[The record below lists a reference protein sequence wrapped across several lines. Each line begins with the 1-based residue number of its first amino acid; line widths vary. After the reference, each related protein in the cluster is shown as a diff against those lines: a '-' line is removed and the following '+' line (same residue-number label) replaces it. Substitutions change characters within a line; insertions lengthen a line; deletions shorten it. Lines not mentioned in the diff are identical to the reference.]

1 MEVPLRESSGAAAAV
16 APSEALITVRDLAK
30 TYRSKREGLVEAL
43 APVSFS
49 VADGEFVCLVGPS
62 GCGKSTL
69 LKILAGIVP
78 RSTGTI
84 EVRHRAQV
92 AGNCH
97 IGLVFQSPVLLPWRT
112 VLQNTM
118 LPADALDLDRAAAA
132 RRARELLDMVGLRG
146 FEDSYPSELSGGMQ
160 QRCAITRALLHDP
173 PILLM
178 DEPFGALDAMTR
190 DTMNLELQRIWAESR
205 KTVFLITHSIPE
217 AVFLAD
223 RVLMMSPRPGRI
235 IDEIRPAL
243 PRPRDLDTTMTP
255 AFGEAVRR
263 IRAGLGLDARAGAYV
278 D

>member
-1 MEVPLRESSGAAAAV
+1 MPQDPATS
-16 APSEALITVRDLAK
+16 APIITVRNLAK

-43 APVSFS
+43 SVTNFS
-49 VADGEFVCLVGPS
+49 IAEGEFVCVVGPS

-78 RSTGTI
+78 RSSG
-84 EVRHRAQV
+84 EVEIGHRGRSA
-92 AGNCH
+92 NDCN

-112 VLQNTM
+112 VLQNTV
-118 LPADALDLDRAAAA
+118 LPADVLDLNRAAAE
-132 RRARELLDMVGLRG
+132 RRARELLAMVGLKG
-146 FEDSYPSELSGGMQ
+146 FEQSYPSELSGGMQ

-190 DTMNLELQRIWAESR
+190 DAMNLDLQRIWAESG

-223 RVLMMSPRPGRI
+223 RVLVMSPRPGRI
-235 IDEIRPAL
+235 IDDIRPGL
-243 PRPRDLDTTMTP
+243 RRPRDLDTTTTP
-255 AFGEAVRR
+255 EFGEAVRR
-263 IRAGLGLDARAGAYV
+263 IRARLGLDARSHS
-278 D
+278 

>member
-1 MEVPLRESSGAAAAV
+1 MGAGADHGLPQDAAMS
-16 APSEALITVRDLAK
+16 APIITVRDLAK

-49 VADGEFVCLVGPS
+49 IQQGEFVCLVGPS

-69 LKILAGIVP
+69 LKILAGIVQ
-78 RSTGTI
+78 RSRGDI
-84 EVRHRAQV
+84 DIRDSGRA
-92 AGNCH
+92 AGDCH

-112 VLQNTM
+112 VLQNTV
-118 LPADALDLDRAAAA
+118 LPADVLDLDRSAAE
-132 RRARELLDMVGLRG
+132 RRARVLLAMVGLQG
-146 FEDSYPSELSGGMQ
+146 FEQSYPSELSGGMQ

-223 RVLMMSPRPGRI
+223 RVLVMSPRPGRI
-235 IDEIRPAL
+235 IDDIRPAL

-255 AFGEAVRR
+255 EFGEAVRR
-263 IRAGLGLDARAGAYV
+263 IRTRLGLDARAGAHA

>member
-1 MEVPLRESSGAAAAV
+1 MTDAVAREAPGSTSGAAS
-16 APSEALITVRDLAK
+16 PPLIAVRDLAK
-30 TYRSKREGLVEAL
+30 TDRSKRVGLVEAL
-43 APVSFS
+43 APVSFT

-69 LKILAGIVP
+69 LKILAGIVSRSAGSIDIRP
-78 RSTGTI
+78 RGK
-84 EVRHRAQV
+84 V
-92 AGNCH
+92 AGDCH

-112 VLQNTM
+112 VLQNTV
-118 LPADALDLDRAAAA
+118 LPADVLDLDRAAADA
-132 RRARELLDMVGLRG
+132 RARKLLAMVGLQG
-146 FEDSYPSELSGGMQ
+146 FEGSYPSELSGGMQ

-223 RVLMMSPRPGRI
+223 RVLVMSPRPGRI

-243 PRPRDLDTTMTP
+243 PRPRDLDTTTTP
-255 AFGEAVRR
+255 EFGEAVRR
-263 IRAGLGLDARAGAYV
+263 IRVCLGLDARARAYV
-278 D
+278 E